1 MTDTKARLPK
11 ERLKYMLG
19 NELHNCRQYVYQ
31 LNTDEGYKNTPRE
44 KSIYR
49 LLLFLSCLYERLF
62 HFAEF
67 EKNEI
72 LIA

>member
-1 MTDTKARLPK
+1 MTDTKAKLPK
-11 ERLKYMLG
+11 ERLKFMLG

-49 LLLFLSCLYERLF
+49 LLFLSRLYERLF
-62 HFAEF
+62 NFAEF